1 MEKTKIQS
9 ISKSKIVDYSEKEI
23 RNFWLKNEL
32 NKKTSFIEEILSN
45 YKNSISNELT
55 KIQDSS
61 IIKFILQNIENSFF
75 NTFIQNNPI
84 LNSIWED
91 IKKNVVFNYI
101 LKDTQDS
108 VICIQTEQIDDAKL
122 ITEIFNASKRRNRI
136 YIFTNEEPEKLKELA
151 GACLIRYGVKN
162 IGSFIL
168 INPNSNNSQGI
179 LFTAPFLES
188 SFSSSNIALE
198 LDKNQINILF
208 RFFSYNFWNKAT
220 HEIIDNFETAK
231 SVSEPPLDFLP
242 NIQDFCDFDFVKQKI
257 SEQTDNLILT
267 VPRIETNHL
276 VDFKKIQN
284 SKFFTNFQNN
294 DFDLL
299 HSIER
304 NENEILAN
312 QNQINLRLI
321 ISDNNESWL
330 IPKTHI
336 SNEDNIFALQL
347 NDLQKSKLKKVID
360 FLFENAKYEYHF
372 SKYRKELVNR
382 NVRLISDLN
391 NEITIKEL
399 DSQKAEDINSPEFVE
414 ESNFESQEPKFSD
427 DNISC
432 KIEFKWNINPFYLPQ
447 NAKRAKIYEEWHKVE
462 NEFQNICHQLEKSI
476 SDNEN
481 RNITEKLKR
490 FILGKK
496 QSFSK
501 NIEEL
506 NKFKAIKLSDLEIS
520 KRKERITEFNNLIKN
535 VSVNIFEIETEVK
548 KSEIDNE
555 IEKLIE
561 NKDTKEKELKQFIE
575 KNEKEIEQK
584 ETNKQQKLEEFCNKY
599 DTKISEL
606 GKFKSELQR
615 KKDKKKQKIEEDQKI
630 LEELQEIEG
639 FNFRNKFEEEK
650 KRFESEI
657 RKIEQEIE
665 RKEKEK
671 SKIGNETDQQ
681 TSSLNFVISGKE
693 SKSKNQK
700 LEFTVPE
707 KLLSL
712 PKIGELYEQGNQKF
726 LAIEFW
732 EDYEIGKQ
740 ETERLNAKLCAKL

>member
-1 MEKTKIQS
+1 MTKSKIQP
-9 ISKSKIVDYSEKEI
+9 ISKSKIIDYGDKVIE
-23 RNFWLKNEL
+23 NFWLSRE
-32 NKKTSFIEEILSN
+32 KKEDLKKEDNHSL
-45 YKNSISNELT
+45 
-55 KIQDSS
+55 
-61 IIKFILQNIENSFF
+61 IINSF
-75 NTFIQNNPI
+75 NQI
-84 LNSIWED
+84 
-91 IKKNVVFNYI
+91 
-101 LKDTQDS
+101 QDS

-136 YIFTNEEPEKLKELA
+136 YIFTNEKPEKLKGLT
-151 GACLIRYGVKN
+151 GVCLIRYGVKN

-188 SFSSSNIALE
+188 SFANSNIALE
-198 LDKNQINILF
+198 LDKNQINTLF

-231 SVSEPPLDFLP
+231 PVSEPPLDFLP
-242 NIQDFCDFDFVKQKI
+242 NIQDFCDFHFVKQKI
-257 SEQTDNLILT
+257 SEQTENLIFT

-276 VDFKKIQN
+276 VDLKKIQN
-284 SKFFTNFQNN
+284 SKIFTNFQNN
-294 DFDLL
+294 EFDLL

-304 NENEILAN
+304 NKNEILAN

-321 ISDNNESWL
+321 ISYNNESWL

-347 NDLQKSKLKKVID
+347 NELQKGKFKKMID

-372 SKYRKELVNR
+372 SKYRKELVNC
-382 NVRLISDLN
+382 NIRLISNLN
-391 NEITIKEL
+391 NEIKIQVL
-399 DSQKAEDINSPEFVE
+399 DNKKAEDITSSDFFEK
-414 ESNFESQEPKFSD
+414 SYFESQEPKFTD

-447 NAKRAKIYEEWHKVE
+447 NAKKAKIYEDWHKVE

-476 SDNEN
+476 SESEN
-481 RNITEKLKR
+481 KNITEKLKR
-490 FILGKK
+490 FFLGKK

-501 NIEEL
+501 YSVEL
-506 NKFKAIKLSDLEIS
+506 NELKSINLSELEIS
-520 KRKERITEFNNLIKN
+520 KRKEIVTQFNTLNNN
-535 VSVNIFEIETEVK
+535 VSVNIFEIDTEIK

-561 NKDTKEKELKQFIE
+561 NKNNKVNGLTEFVAKK
-575 KNEKEIEQK
+575 EKEIEQK
-584 ETNKQQKLEEFCNKY
+584 ETDKQQKLEEFCNKY
-599 DTKISEL
+599 NTKITEL

-615 KKDKKKQKIEEDQKI
+615 KKDKKKEKNEEDKKI
-630 LEELQEIEG
+630 LEQLQEIEG
-639 FNFRNKFEEEK
+639 FNYRSKFEDEK
-650 KRFESEI
+650 KKLESEI

-681 TSSLNFVISGKE
+681 TSSLNIVISGKE
-693 SKSKNQK
+693 DKSKNQK

-707 KLLSL
+707 KLFHL
-712 PKIGELYEQGNQKF
+712 PKVGDLYEQGNQYF

-740 ETERLNAKLCAKL
+740 ETERFNAKLCAKL